1 MKSDII
7 SLNDVYENNEMFY
20 WTNCMGEINM
30 PGDPK
35 GKIIIHRKEEL
46 PESAR
51 SVYAQ
56 TEFGAGLRN
65 YVVSFHGK
73 VGFLISVLIDES
85 WLQDV
90 LEKDDVDAE
99 SEELLRWLPDIVG
112 RIQDKMEQDFG
123 IQSSR
128 YSVLIGKNTDPDG
141 HELMFFVEQPFANTY
156 KKLIQYLDSRIY
168 NMLRR
173 ELQRIEIQKLWMR
186 CD

>member
-1 MKSDII
+1 MKNDII
-7 SLNDVYENNEMFY
+7 NLNDVYENNEMFY
-20 WTNCMGEINM
+20 WTNCLGEINM

-35 GKIIIHRKEEL
+35 GRTVIHREEEL

-51 SVYAQ
+51 IAYAQ
-56 TEFGAGLRN
+56 TEFGTGLKN
-65 YVVSFHGK
+65 YVVSFHGRI
-73 VGFLISVLIDES
+73 GFLINVLIDES

-90 LEKDDVDAE
+90 LDKGDVEEEAE
-99 SEELLRWLPDIVG
+99 ALFKWLPDIVA
-112 RIQDKMEQDFG
+112 RIEDTMERDLG
-123 IQSSR
+123 IQGSR

-156 KKLIQYLDSRIY
+156 KKLVQYLDGHIY

-173 ELQRIEIQKLWMR
+173 ELQRIQIQMMWMR